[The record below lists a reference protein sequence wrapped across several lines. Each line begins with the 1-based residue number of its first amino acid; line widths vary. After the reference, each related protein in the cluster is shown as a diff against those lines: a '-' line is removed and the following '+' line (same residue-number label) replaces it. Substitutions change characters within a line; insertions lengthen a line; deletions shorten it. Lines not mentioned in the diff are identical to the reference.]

1 MKVFNLN
8 ELQSHSYEERDKNI
22 FYSTDE
28 FKTRVI
34 ELSIGGQI
42 PPCTMSSYVMY
53 IVINGS
59 VEVQVNEQKV
69 ELSEGRCLITEPATL
84 SMKTNTGVK
93 MIGVQIAKN

>member
-8 ELQSHSYEERDKNI
+8 ELQSHSYEERDKNV

-42 PPCTMSSYVMY
+42 PPCTMASYVMY

-59 VEVQVNEQKV
+59 VEVQVNEDNVKLLENQ
-69 ELSEGRCLITEPATL
+69 CLITEPAIL
-84 SMKTNTGVK
+84 SMRTNTGVK
-93 MIGVQIAKN
+93 MIGIQIAKN